1 VRRMTNELELDVLHV
16 HDLPVLG
23 SALEGAR
30 IPVVA
35 DLHENFP
42 AAIGQLR
49 QHQPFPQNMLRFVDS
64 PARWE
69 RHERTGVGR
78 ADATVV
84 VVEEAAERLIAR
96 GVARE
101 RITVVGN
108 EEDIAAFEG
117 LTGEPVERPG
127 SFVVLYAGA
136 FGGRHR
142 GLDTLVDAMPD
153 VIADEPGAVLSLVG
167 DGAERAYLESRAT
180 AGVRFEGWQ
189 PFERIPAY
197 ISASDVCV
205 VPHRST
211 PHTETTIPHKLFQYM
226 LMGKPVVVSDCAPL
240 RRVVEAAGAGEVFVA
255 GDARDLARAILRL
268 RDPEVA
274 ARAGAAGRRAVLEGG
289 LNWDRSARALVE
301 LYARLDNGR

>member
-1 VRRMTNELELDVLHV
+1 MIDELELDVLHV

-23 SALEGAR
+23 SALEAAR

-49 QHQPFPQNMLRFVDS
+49 QHQPFPRSILRFVDS
-64 PARWE
+64 PSRWE
-69 RHERTGVGR
+69 RHERSGVGR

-84 VVEEAAERLIAR
+84 VVEEAADRLATR
-96 GVARE
+96 GLARE

-108 EEDIAAFEG
+108 EEDVMVFEG
-117 LTGEPVERPG
+117 LKGEPVERPG

-142 GLDTLVDAMPD
+142 GLDTLVDAMSD
-153 VIADEPGAVLSLVG
+153 VIAEEPGAVLSLVG
-167 DGAERAYLESRAT
+167 DGAERVYLESRAP
-180 AGVRFEGWQ
+180 AGVHFEGWQ

-211 PHTETTIPHKLFQYM
+211 PHTETTVPHKLFQYM
-226 LMGKPVVVSDCAPL
+226 LMGKPVVVSSCAPL
-240 RRVVEAAGAGEVFVA
+240 RRIVEEVGAGEVFVA
-255 GDARDLARAILRL
+255 GDERDLARAILRL

-289 LNWDRSARALVE
+289 LNWERSARALVA
-301 LYARLDNGR
+301 LYTRLGNGR